1 MKSGDGEYPNCLN
14 WMNQKDYHVEEAFGP
29 QSFMP
34 TILLKASDQIDSY
47 VESTKFIWTDSWSAG
62 EHTNY
67 FDKIWMWGV
76 IHSMFIVDADSALQS
91 TFRPILKLNYELVSC
106 LSCSGRVASSTTST
120 TFPSCCQHRLI
131 IIIGDSCTFITFTS
145 WRSLAEL
152 GINLWGD
159 LDSIVASLFENVWLS
174 WQIVICKINP
184 LLSNSEAAT
193 LSKVISKWM
202 GYGDSITYL
211 RNVMMVLGYWCQCER
226 HTRSCLYYD
235 FEFSQQDISTCQSHI
250 RLEMPLPTLISR
262 IQML

>member
-14 WMNQKDYHVEEAFGP
+14 WMNQKDYNVEEAFGP

-47 VESTKFIWTDSWSAG
+47 VESTKFIWTDSWSVG

-120 TFPSCCQHRLI
+120 TFLSCCQHRNHHNWRFLHIHYFHILAIVGRACLELI
-131 IIIGDSCTFITFTS
+131 
-145 WRSLAEL
+145 
-152 GINLWGD
+152 
-159 LDSIVASLFENVWLS
+159 FE
-174 WQIVICKINP
+174 VI
-184 LLSNSEAAT
+184 
-193 LSKVISKWM
+193 
-202 GYGDSITYL
+202 
-211 RNVMMVLGYWCQCER
+211 
-226 HTRSCLYYD
+226 
-235 FEFSQQDISTCQSHI
+235 
-250 RLEMPLPTLISR
+250 
-262 IQML
+262 